1 MNLIPTFPV
10 VLLLFSPLALAQE
23 SRRCATCC
31 PPAPDPIPDDTVACD
46 TLDSHLD
53 MINEAIEEAKCD
65 DASGQESD
73 DVCHAITMKAI
84 PPCMLIEG
92 ASEQAKCLAK
102 AAEDIEEELGLS
114 EEAGTEIV
122 ANCKCDAFKKIRKAL
137 SSVRDMMCPPS
148 DDRTGRTYS
157 NFGANTLWFQYILC
171 QQESIPSLAC
181 WLFTSGWNQ
190 AEFGQYYLY
199 ENLLDSDNGAGLGLD
214 GDLLPLLLLSGGL
227 GGGAHSGPSYGGHP
241 MFRREVIEDEGCP
254 VDDMDC
260 LSARKR
266 RGATTTCHP
275 DDVNCPARK
284 RRGATTT
291 TCYPDDMDCLSA
303 RKRRGATTSTTC
315 LPGDVNCPAR
325 KRRGSDCH
333 PDDKD
338 DQGNCPA
345 RKRRGTDCHP
355 DDKDDLGNCVTAR
368 KRRAA
373 CQKGEVEDGK
383 GNCVSARKRRET
395 EPCPVKDAA
404 TGKCVTARKRRATC
418 LKGEKEDDEGNCVPD
433 RKRRAACE
441 KGEVEDKKGNCVTA
455 RKRRETDDCPV
466 KDAAT
471 GECVTAR
478 KRRETCKKGEVKD
491 ANGKCVAATARKRRG
506 AVVCTSYQ
514 EEIDGECVDI
524 FK

>member
-1 MNLIPTFPV
+1 MNLLTILPV
-10 VLLLFSPLALAQE
+10 VLLISPFVLAQDPPQ
-23 SRRCATCC
+23 CASCC
-31 PPAPDPIPDDTVACD
+31 PPAPDPAPDTVACD

-53 MINEAIEEAKCD
+53 MINEAIEESKCD
-65 DASGQESD
+65 DTFGPESD

-84 PPCMLIEG
+84 PPCMLMEG

-114 EEAGTEIV
+114 EEAGTEVV

-214 GDLLPLLLLSGGL
+214 GDLLPLLVLSGGL

-241 MFRREVIEDEGCP
+241 IYRREVIEDEGCP

-275 DDVNCPARK
+275 DNVNCPARK

-303 RKRRGATTSTTC
+303 RKRRGATTTTC
-315 LPGDVNCPAR
+315 HSDDLDCFSAR
-325 KRRGSDCH
+325 NRRGATTCH
-333 PDDKD
+333 PDDQD
-338 DQGNCPA
+338 DMGNCPA

-355 DDKDDLGNCVTAR
+355 DDEDAFGNCLNR
-368 KRRAA
+368 KRRGTD
-373 CQKGEVEDGK
+373 CQPEERDVDGE
-383 GNCVSARKRRET
+383 CPARKRRET
-395 EPCPVKDAA
+395 TKCHPKQRDANGDCP
-404 TGKCVTARKRRATC
+404 
-418 LKGEKEDDEGNCVPD
+418 
-433 RKRRAACE
+433 
-441 KGEVEDKKGNCVTA
+441 A
-455 RKRRETDDCPV
+455 RKRRETTKCHP
-466 KDAAT
+466 KQ
-471 GECVTAR
+471 R
-478 KRRETCKKGEVKD
+478 D
-491 ANGKCVAATARKRRG
+491 ANGNCPARK
-506 AVVCTSYQ
+506 
-514 EEIDGECVDI
+514 I
-524 FK
+524 

>member
-1 MNLIPTFPV
+1 V
-10 VLLLFSPLALAQE
+10 
-23 SRRCATCC
+23 CATCC
-31 PPAPDPIPDDTVACD
+31 PPAPDPIPDTVACD

-53 MINEAIEEAKCD
+53 MINEAIEEEQCD
-65 DASGQESD
+65 DTTGQESD
-73 DVCHAITMKAI
+73 EVCHAITMKAI
-84 PPCMLIEG
+84 PPCMLMEG
-92 ASEQAKCLAK
+92 ASEQAKCLAE

-114 EEAGTEIV
+114 NEEAGTEVV

-148 DDRTGRTYS
+148 DDRSGRTYS
-157 NFGANTLWFQYILC
+157 GFGANTLWFQYTLC

-214 GDLLPLLLLSGGL
+214 GDLLPLLVLSGGL

-241 MFRREVIEDEGCP
+241 IYRREVIEDDGCP

-275 DDVNCPARK
+275 DNVNCPARK

-291 TCYPDDMDCLSA
+291 TCYPDDMECLSA

-325 KRRGSDCH
+325 KRRGTDCHPDDKDVLGNCPARKRRGSDCH

-338 DQGNCPA
+338 DEGNCPA

-355 DDKDDLGNCVTAR
+355 DDKDDMGNCVPVR

-395 EPCPVKDAA
+395 DPCPVKDAA

-441 KGEVEDKKGNCVTA
+441 KGEVEDKKGNCVSA

-471 GECVTAR
+471 GECVTVR

-506 AVVCTSYQ
+506 AVVCTSNQ
-514 EEIDGECVDI
+514 EEIDGECVDL
-524 FK
+524 